1 MRKPLKSW
9 MNRQLPLLLV
19 WTNSYERLTWTPI
32 LVLLANALEAP
43 EALAYAAS
51 AYSAANL
58 VGNILLG
65 AASDRLG
72 PFRVAGASLLL
83 LGATTLLHLEAWSA
97 LSLVLVR
104 ALHGFFASAVTP
116 TSLSA
121 AVEGSEAGRRGLIMA
136 RLGMVIALASV
147 VASPV
152 AGRMVDALEVVAT
165 LRVQALFLV
174 GVGALGLWAGS
185 ASKPVLQAAG
195 GELAAEDDE
204 GRRTAL
210 DPRVTAFACAV
221 GFAVMFG
228 QNVLFYALP
237 LKATAAG
244 FGPAA
249 VGGLFGLFALGSVV
263 AFSPPFSK
271 FADRYGRLRPIAAGS
286 LVSAAGMFLLG
297 VGVQRVW
304 LPLMAAS
311 LAVYGFGFGL
321 VFPAVSAAAADGS
334 SAGRRG
340 TAFGLL
346 TAAFSV
352 GAIVGPLLGQAFDP
366 HVSPFTLAALVMLS
380 SLPAARLARAAAAP
394 VFSGRA

>member
-121 AVEGSEAGRRGLIMA
+121 AVEGSEAGRRGRIMA

-366 HVSPFTLAALVMLS
+366 QVSPFTLAALVMLS

>member
-121 AVEGSEAGRRGLIMA
+121 AVEGSEAGRRGRIMA

-380 SLPAARLARAAAAP
+380 SLPAARLARAAAAL

>member
-121 AVEGSEAGRRGLIMA
+121 AVEGSEAGRRGRIMA

-152 AGRMVDALEVVAT
+152 AGRMVDALEVVAA

-244 FGPAA
+244 LGPAA

>member
-121 AVEGSEAGRRGLIMA
+121 AVEGSEAGRRGRIMA

>member
-1 MRKPLKSW
+1 LKSW

-121 AVEGSEAGRRGLIMA
+121 AVEGSEAGRRGRIMA

-366 HVSPFTLAALVMLS
+366 QVSPFTLAALVMLS

>member
-121 AVEGSEAGRRGLIMA
+121 AVEGSEAGRRGRIMA

-380 SLPAARLARAAAAP
+380 SLPAARLARASAAP

>member
-1 MRKPLKSW
+1 LKSW

-121 AVEGSEAGRRGLIMA
+121 AVEGSEAGRRGRIMA

>member
-121 AVEGSEAGRRGLIMA
+121 AVEGSEAGRRGRIMA

-244 FGPAA
+244 LGPAA

>member
-1 MRKPLKSW
+1 MKSW

-121 AVEGSEAGRRGLIMA
+121 AVEGSEAGRRGRIMA

-366 HVSPFTLAALVMLS
+366 QVSPFTLAALVMLS

>member
-121 AVEGSEAGRRGLIMA
+121 AVEGSEAGRRGRIMA

-244 FGPAA
+244 LGPAA

-366 HVSPFTLAALVMLS
+366 QVSPFTLAALVMLS

>member
-121 AVEGSEAGRRGLIMA
+121 AVEGSEAGRRGRIMA

-244 FGPAA
+244 LGPAA

-297 VGVQRVW
+297 VGVERVW

>member
-1 MRKPLKSW
+1 MKSW

-72 PFRVAGASLLL
+72 PCRVAGASLLL

-121 AVEGSEAGRRGLIMA
+121 AVEGSEAGRRGRIMA